1 MEYNYYTYEK
11 SEANIIVNK
20 LAKWFR
26 EEKFEGDTNEGYISF
41 HSQNDYDEIYGANAK
56 MEIAWE
62 KKDRISFF
70 HGKEVQ
76 NSIELYSSVGFA
88 IIKKESDWLLSHEFV
103 TWFGQRTKMMRKR
116 YYREKCIHGIFYCD
130 VSERL
135 INIHVNV
142 IDKHYDNF
150 KPFIIKSLSTFI
162 CHE

>member
-11 SEANIIVNK
+11 KEASITVHR
-20 LAKWFR
+20 LAKWFK
-26 EEKFEGDTNEGYISF
+26 EVKFEGDVNEGYISF
-41 HSQNDYDEIYGANAK
+41 HSQNDYDEIYGSNAK

-62 KKDRISFF
+62 KKERAGFF

-76 NSIELYSSVGFA
+76 NSIELYSSIGFV

-103 TWFGQRTKMMRKR
+103 TWYGQRTKMMRKR

-142 IDKHYDNF
+142 IDKFYENF
-150 KPFIIKSLSTFI
+150 KPFIIKSLNTI
-162 CHE
+162 MCHE